1 MRHLSTNRRAG
12 HRPTPPSQIA
22 TLAMISTLF
31 VSTTAWAGDFSEV
44 GDDFDEFRESVIQ
57 VNGYFRARG
66 EALYNLDL
74 DRGLTPSGRAI
85 FQTPIDDPTAQT
97 LTWADMRLRTDIAA
111 YSPVGD
117 VAVKAR
123 VDALDNVGFGTMP
136 DGPPQTTASQTA
148 GVFSVKRAWGEVLTP
163 VGLLSVGRMGS
174 DWGLGMLTNSG
185 DCRQCNSGDAADR
198 VAFVTPVLGHIFALA
213 YDIGFVGPTHERAN
227 NRAIDFATSDD
238 VRGATFAMMRY
249 DTEASRTRRGNAG
262 KPTFN
267 YGAFVSYRWQ
277 DTDIPASYA
286 PTAQPVPIDS
296 SQVVQRGSKAL
307 ASDLWLRLDLP
318 KARFEAEMALLWG
331 SIKNGS
337 LIPGVTVPQE
347 LTSLQWG
354 GALESHVEVVKALT
368 VGLDLGAASGDSAPG
383 FGARPDPFGDAPEPG
398 DLDGIQASLPR
409 DTTVD
414 NFRFHPDYRV
424 DQILFSEIIGTVT
437 DVVYVRPHV
446 AWTLAEFNKRELRFS
461 IAGIVSQAIEP
472 TSTPGGEAFLGVEL
486 DPSLTWESPGF
497 SMAFDYA
504 VFFPGAGFDNVSDGL
519 SAKAAQLGRVSVW
532 MEF

>member
-1 MRHLSTNRRAG
+1 M
-12 HRPTPPSQIA
+12 A
-22 TLAMISTLF
+22 TCL
-31 VSTTAWAGDFSEV
+31 VSTTASAGNLREV
-44 GDDFDEFRESVIQ
+44 GDDFDVFRESVIQ

-66 EALYNLDL
+66 EAFYNLDL
-74 DRGLTPSGRAI
+74 DRGLTPSGNAL
-85 FQTPIDDPTAQT
+85 FPVPIDDPTAQT

-123 VDALDNVGFGTMP
+123 IDAMDNVGFGSMP
-136 DGPPQTTASQTA
+136 DDPPQTTTSQTA

-163 VGLLSVGRMGS
+163 FGLLSVGRMGS

-198 VAFVTPVLGHIFALA
+198 VAFVTPVLGHIFAVA
-213 YDIGFVGPTHERAN
+213 YDIGFVGPEQSRAN
-227 NRAIDFATSDD
+227 NRAIDLATSDD
-238 VRGATFAMMRY
+238 VRGTTFAVMRY
-249 DTEASRTRRGNAG
+249 NTEETRVRRGNAG

-277 DTDIPASYA
+277 DTDVPASYT
-286 PTAQPVPIDS
+286 PTTQAVPIEP

-318 KARFEAEMALLWG
+318 KARFEAEMAVLWG
-331 SIKNGS
+331 SIENGS
-337 LIPGVTVPQE
+337 LIPGVRVPQE

-354 GALESHVEVVKALT
+354 GALESHVQVIDALT
-368 VGLDLGAASGDSAPG
+368 VGVDLGVASGDSAPG
-383 FGARPDPFGDAPEPG
+383 FGAQVDPFADAPVAG

-414 NFRFHPDYRV
+414 NFRFHPDYRI

-437 DVVYVRPHV
+437 DVIYIRPHGE
-446 AWTLAEFNKRELRFS
+446 WTLAAFNKRELRLS
-461 IAGIVSQAIEP
+461 IAGIISQAIEP

-486 DPSLTWESPGF
+486 DPSLKWESPGF
-497 SMAFDYA
+497 SLAFDYA
-504 VFFPGAGFDNVSDGL
+504 VFFPGAGFDNVADGL
-519 SAKAAQLGRVSVW
+519 SAKTAQLGRVSVW

>member
-1 MRHLSTNRRAG
+1 MKHL
-12 HRPTPPSQIA
+12 A
-22 TLAMISTLF
+22 TLAMISTCL
-31 VSTTAWAGDFSEV
+31 VSTTASAGNLREV
-44 GDDFDEFRESVIQ
+44 GDDFDEFRESVVQ

-74 DRGLTPSGRAI
+74 DRGLTPSGEAL
-85 FQTPIDDPTAQT
+85 FQVPIDDPSAQT
-97 LTWADMRLRTDIAA
+97 LTWADMRLRTDVAA
-111 YSPVGD
+111 YSPFGD

-123 VDALDNVGFGTMP
+123 IDALDNVGFGSMP

-163 VGLLSVGRMGS
+163 FGLLSVGRMGS

-213 YDIGFVGPTHERAN
+213 YDIGFVGPTQARAN

-238 VRGATFAMMRY
+238 VRGTTFAVMRY
-249 DTEASRTRRGNAG
+249 NTEASRDRRGQAG

-277 DTDIPASYA
+277 DTDVPSSYT
-286 PTAQPVPIDS
+286 PTAQNVPVEA

-318 KARFEAEMALLWG
+318 RARFEAELAVLWG
-331 SIKNGS
+331 SIEQGS
-337 LIPGVTVPQE
+337 LIPGVNLPQE

-354 GALESHVEVVKALT
+354 GALESHIQVVNALT
-368 VGLDLGAASGDSAPG
+368 VGLDLGVASGDSAPG

-398 DLDGIQASLPR
+398 DLDGIQASLPG
-409 DTTVD
+409 DTTVN

-424 DQILFSEIIGTVT
+424 DQILFSEIVGTVT
-437 DVVYVRPHV
+437 DVAYVRPHGE
-446 AWTLAEFNKRELRFS
+446 WTLAEFNKRELRLS
-461 IAGIVSQAIEP
+461 IAAIISQAIEP

-486 DPSLTWESPGF
+486 DPSLKWESPGF
-497 SMAFDYA
+497 SLAFDYA
-504 VFFPGAGFDNVSDGL
+504 VFFPGAGFDNVSEGL